1 MAKSSATDAPV
12 RPPLMQEEKLLS
24 SYQSVQAQFNRA
36 ADAMSLELGIR
47 AILQEP
53 TNEIVVHFPVVLD
66 SGDVRLFAG
75 YRVQHN
81 NVLGPYKGGIRF
93 HPSVSLDEIKALA
106 ALMTWKCAVVNIPFG
121 GAKGGVSMEPRD
133 YTRGELER
141 ITRRFTFSLQNFI
154 GPERDIPAPDVNTN
168 AQTMSWMMDTY
179 IMGCD
184 VEDRGAMKH
193 VVTGKPIEIG
203 GSHGRDIA
211 VGQSIVY
218 SLEEY
223 LKTAGWKTG
232 LESSTVTIQ
241 GYGNV
246 GSAAGVLLQEKGAK
260 LLAVNDHTGSIHNPR
275 GIDAEDLRE
284 YVRAR
289 GGLAGYRKADTIDR
303 EEFWKVKADI
313 VIPAAMENQITTA
326 NADSIDAKVIIEG
339 ANNPVSPM
347 AEERLIERGIPIIPD
362 ILANAGG
369 VTVSYFEWVQNKN
382 SQIWRLGKVLK
393 ELEFHIKSNCRTILK
408 KAQKQKIDLRTAAY
422 MLALER
428 IAAVYRLRGI
438 FP

>member
-1 MAKSSATDAPV
+1 MSKSTVTEAPAQP
-12 RPPLMQEEKLLS
+12 RRERLLS
-24 SYQSVQAQFNRA
+24 SFEAVQAQFNRA
-36 ADAMSLELGIR
+36 ADAMGLEAGIR
-47 AILQEP
+47 TILQEP

-66 SGDVRLFAG
+66 SGEVRRFTG

-81 NVLGPYKGGIRF
+81 NVLGPYKGGIRY

-121 GAKGGVSMEPRD
+121 GAKGGIKMDPREH
-133 YTRGELER
+133 TRAELER
-141 ITRRFTFSLQNFI
+141 ITRRFTYALQNFI
-154 GPERDIPAPDVNTN
+154 GPERDIPAPDLNTN
-168 AQTMSWMMDTY
+168 AQTMSWIMDTY
-179 IMGCD
+179 MIGCD

-218 SLEEY
+218 AVEEY
-223 LKTAGWKTG
+223 IKSSEWKKSLDG
-232 LESSTVTIQ
+232 CTVALQ

-246 GSAAGVLLQEKGAK
+246 GSAAGVLLSDRGAK
-260 LLAVNDHTGSIHNPR
+260 VLAVNDHTGSVANPK
-275 GIDAEDLRE
+275 GIDAEALRD
-284 YVRAR
+284 YVRTR
-289 GGLAGYRKADTIDR
+289 GGLAGFPGGAAISR
-303 EEFWKVKADI
+303 EEFWKVKVDFL
-313 VIPAAMENQITTA
+313 IPAALENQITMENVETL
-326 NADSIDAKVIIEG
+326 DAQVIVEG
-339 ANNPVSPM
+339 ANNPVSPA
-347 AEERLIERGIPIIPD
+347 AEERLGERCVPIIPD

-393 ELEFHIKSNCRTILK
+393 ELEFCIKSNFRTILK
-408 KAQKQKIDLRTAAY
+408 TASRRKLDLRTAAY
-422 MLALER
+422 VLALER
-428 IAAVYRLRGI
+428 IASVYRLRGI

>member
-1 MAKSSATDAPV
+1 MAKSSPDSTAH
-12 RPPLMQEEKLLS
+12 REEHLLS
-24 SYQSVQAQFNRA
+24 SYQSVQAQFNSA
-36 ADAMSLELGIR
+36 AEAMGLESGIR

-53 TNEIVVHFPVVLD
+53 ANEIVVNFPVVLD
-66 SGDVRLFAG
+66 SGDTRLFAG

-121 GAKGGVSMEPRD
+121 GAKGGVSMDPREF
-133 YTRGELER
+133 TRGELER
-141 ITRRFTFSLQNFI
+141 ITRRFTYSLQNFI

-168 AQTMSWMMDTY
+168 SQTMSWMMDTY

-184 VEDRGAMKH
+184 VKDRGAMKH

-203 GSHGRDIA
+203 GSHGRDTA

-218 SLEEY
+218 ALEEY
-223 LKTAGWKTG
+223 LKTAEWKQG
-232 LESSTVTIQ
+232 LDASTVTIQ

-260 LLAVNDHTGSIHNPR
+260 LLAVSDHSGSVHNES
-275 GIDAEDLRE
+275 GIDAVDLRD

-289 GGLAGYRKADTIDR
+289 GGIAGYKKAQPITR
-303 EEFWKVKADI
+303 EEFWRVKADI
-313 VIPAAMENQITTA
+313 VIPAALENQITME
-326 NADSIDAKVIIEG
+326 NADAIQAQVIVEG
-339 ANNPVSPM
+339 ANNPVSPS
-347 AEERLIERGIPIIPD
+347 AEARLRERGIPIIPD

-382 SQIWRLGKVLK
+382 SQIWRLAKVLK
-393 ELEFHIKSNCRTILK
+393 ELEFHIKTNLRHILK
-408 KAQKQKIDLRTAAY
+408 KASKQKMDMRTAAY
-422 MLALER
+422 TLALER

>member
-1 MAKSSATDAPV
+1 
-12 RPPLMQEEKLLS
+12 
-24 SYQSVQAQFNRA
+24 
-36 ADAMSLELGIR
+36 
-47 AILQEP
+47 
-53 TNEIVVHFPVVLD
+53 
-66 SGDVRLFAG
+66 
-75 YRVQHN
+75 
-81 NVLGPYKGGIRF
+81 
-93 HPSVSLDEIKALA
+93 
-106 ALMTWKCAVVNIPFG
+106 MTWKCAVVNIPFG
-121 GAKGGVSMEPRD
+121 GAKGGVSMDPRD
-133 YTRGELER
+133 FTRAELER

-184 VEDRGAMKH
+184 VENRGAMKH

-203 GSHGRDIA
+203 GSQGRDIA
-211 VGQSIVY
+211 VGQSILF
-218 SLEEY
+218 SIEEY
-223 LKTAGWKTG
+223 LKTAEWKTG
-232 LESSTVTIQ
+232 LDQATVTIQ

-260 LLAVNDHTGSIHNPR
+260 LLAVNDHTGSIYNAG
-275 GIDAEDLRE
+275 GIDAGDLRE

-289 GGLAGYRKADTIDR
+289 GGLAGYKKAEPIGR

-313 VIPAAMENQITTA
+313 VIPAAMENQITMK
-326 NADSIDAKVIIEG
+326 NADWIDAKVIIEG

-347 AEERLIERGIPIIPD
+347 AEERLLARGIPIIPD

-382 SQIWRLGKVLK
+382 SQMWRLKHVLK
-393 ELEFHIKSNCRTILK
+393 ELEINIKTNCRTILK
-408 KAQKQKIDLRTAAY
+408 KAAKQKLDLRTSAY
-422 MLALER
+422 VLALER

>member
-1 MAKSSATDAPV
+1 MAKTSAPEAPANH
-12 RPPLMQEEKLLS
+12 EEHLLS

-36 ADAMSLELGIR
+36 ADAMGLELGIR

-66 SGDVRLFAG
+66 SGDVRLFTG

-121 GAKGGVSMEPRD
+121 GAKGGVSMDPRD
-133 YTRGELER
+133 YTRAELER

-168 AQTMSWMMDTY
+168 SQTMSWMMDTY

-203 GSHGRDIA
+203 GSYGRDIA
-211 VGQSIVY
+211 VGQSILY
-218 SLEEY
+218 ALEEY
-223 LKTAGWKTG
+223 LKTAGWKHG
-232 LESSTVTIQ
+232 LESATVTIQ

-260 LLAVNDHTGSIHNPR
+260 LLAVNDHTGSIHNPE
-275 GIDAEDLRE
+275 GIDAEDLRD
-284 YVRAR
+284 YVRVR
-289 GGLAGYRKADTIDR
+289 GGLAGYKKAETVSR

-313 VIPAAMENQITTA
+313 LIPAAMENQITKA
-326 NADSIDAKVIIEG
+326 NADLIDAKVIIEG
-339 ANNPVSPM
+339 ANNPVSPL

-382 SQIWRLGKVLK
+382 SQIWRLRKVLK
-393 ELEFHIKSNCRTILK
+393 ELEFNIKSNCRTILK
-408 KAQKQKIDLRTAAY
+408 KAAKQKLDMRSAAY
-422 MLALER
+422 VLALER

>member
-1 MAKSSATDAPV
+1 MAKSSPESTA
-12 RPPLMQEEKLLS
+12 RREERLLS
-24 SYQSVQAQFNRA
+24 SYQSVQAQFNSA
-36 ADAMSLELGIR
+36 AEAMRLESGIR

-53 TNEIVVHFPVVLD
+53 ANEIVVNFPVVLD
-66 SGDVRLFAG
+66 SGDTRLFAG

-121 GAKGGVSMEPRD
+121 GAKGGVSMDPREF
-133 YTRGELER
+133 TRGELER
-141 ITRRFTFSLQNFI
+141 ITRRFTYSLQNFI

-168 AQTMSWMMDTY
+168 SQTMSWMMDTY

-184 VEDRGAMKH
+184 VKDRGAMKH

-203 GSHGRDIA
+203 GSHGRDTA

-218 SLEEY
+218 ALDEY
-223 LKTAGWKTG
+223 LKSAEWKQG
-232 LESSTVTIQ
+232 LDASTVTIQ

-260 LLAVNDHTGSIHNPR
+260 LLAVNDHSGSIHNES
-275 GIDAEDLRE
+275 GIDAVELRD
-284 YVRAR
+284 YVKAR
-289 GGLAGYRKADTIDR
+289 GGIAGYKKAQVIGRD
-303 EEFWKVKADI
+303 EFWRVKADI
-313 VIPAAMENQITTA
+313 VIPAALENQITME
-326 NADSIDAKVIIEG
+326 NADDIEAKVIVEG
-339 ANNPVSPM
+339 ANNPVSPS
-347 AEERLIERGIPIIPD
+347 AEARLRERGIPIIPD

-382 SQIWRLGKVLK
+382 SQIWRLSKVLK
-393 ELEFHIKSNCRTILK
+393 ELEFHIKSNLRIILK
-408 KAQKQKIDLRTAAY
+408 KASKQKIDLRTAAY
-422 MLALER
+422 TLALER

>member
-1 MAKSSATDAPV
+1 MSKSSVTAAPSPA
-12 RPPLMQEEKLLS
+12 RRETLLS
-24 SYQSVQAQFNRA
+24 SYDSVQAQFKRA
-36 ADAMSLELGIR
+36 ADAMGLEPGIR
-47 AILQEP
+47 TILQEP
-53 TNEIVVHFPVVLD
+53 ANEIVVHFPVVLD
-66 SGDVRLFAG
+66 SGEIRLFDG

-81 NVLGPYKGGIRF
+81 NVLGPFKGGIRF

-121 GAKGGVSMEPRD
+121 GAKGGVCMEPRD
-133 YTRGELER
+133 FTRGELER
-141 ITRRFTFSLQNFI
+141 ITRRFTYALQNFI

-184 VEDRGAMKH
+184 VENRGAMKH

-203 GSHGRDIA
+203 GSHGRDTA

-223 LKTAGWKTG
+223 LKSAGWKGG
-232 LESSTVTIQ
+232 LDQCTFTLQ

-246 GSAAGVLLQEKGAK
+246 GSAAGVLLGQKGAR
-260 LLAVNDHTGSIHNPR
+260 LLAVNDHTGAIQSPK
-275 GIDAEDLRE
+275 GIDAEELRE
-284 YVRAR
+284 FVRAR
-289 GGLAGYRKADTIDR
+289 DGVTGFPKADPIPR
-303 EEFWKVKADI
+303 EAFWRVKADI
-313 VIPAAMENQITTA
+313 LIPAALENQVTMEN
-326 NADSIDAKVIIEG
+326 ADAIDARVVIEG
-339 ANNPVSPM
+339 ANGPVSPA
-347 AEERLIERGIPIIPD
+347 AEQRLMERGIPIIPD

-382 SQIWRLGKVLK
+382 SQIWRLGKILK
-393 ELEFHIKSNCRTILK
+393 ELEFSIKSNFRTILK
-408 KAQKQKIDLRTAAY
+408 KAAKQKWDLRTAAY
-422 MLALER
+422 VLALER